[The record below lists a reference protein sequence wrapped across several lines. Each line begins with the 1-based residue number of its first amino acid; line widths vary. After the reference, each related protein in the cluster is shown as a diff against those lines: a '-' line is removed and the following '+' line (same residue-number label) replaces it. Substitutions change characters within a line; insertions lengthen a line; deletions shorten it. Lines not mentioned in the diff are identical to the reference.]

1 MKNFKK
7 VLALVLV
14 VAMVMA
20 FATVSSAAFTDAA
33 SINKAEAVD
42 VLSALGVIN
51 GYEDGSFKPEG
62 TVTRAEMA
70 KMIATILNQGEDVGA
85 MYAGACTFA
94 DTANHWAAGY
104 VAYCAQEQII
114 NGKNASTFA
123 PDATVTGTEA
133 AKMVLGALGH
143 DADKPGLIGSAWA
156 STTLSLAKKANLIGE
171 LNNLT
176 MNMGEAMTRENAAQ
190 LLLNGLKA
198 TMVEYQGGTNITIGN
213 VVLNQGATPNN
224 VAQTVAVDFAGRTD
238 EDVAVAG
245 NQTYQQLAEECFPNK
260 LKVVAGGYD
269 AYGRTCNVWTYENE
283 TIGSYNVA
291 PYIIYTTEVTL
302 GQLYTDLG
310 KVDSTKLVGGISAAL
325 NGSADTAT
333 AAKLA
338 NIKSGNITDK
348 IGAQGTQT
356 EVYFDPITM
365 TLNVAQ
371 IDVFA
376 GKIQSV
382 VPAVKD
388 ANGDIAKEAYVVITP
403 LYGATPATVGV
414 TLLDGTYVATPNTVI
429 TDAFTLADREAV
441 VYYSIGECV
450 DGVHSGKQ
458 IQEVAKATA
467 ITGTNAGYAA
477 VTGVGTVS
485 TTIDATT
492 YMINKTAQAAGKYG
506 ATYGQPETIYV
517 DANNNVVYTTG
528 VTSTDFLYVL
538 GNAKTTN
545 FSEDYS
551 ANVVL
556 HDGTVKIVDLAPIHR
571 GGNGVANQTIYNYTV
586 DATGKYT
593 LVAPAGATGTLTT
606 VTNKV
611 PTVNGK
617 TADVN
622 TKFVVG
628 TVDATTQATTY
639 TVYTGIAAVPSFSL
653 TDTITTDA
661 YTPAAK
667 YACDPITGNIAVI
680 FAEDTQGT
688 GTATTSVMAL
698 YKTGEEAKLVAGVGN
713 EYYSVAAV
721 VDGKVTTVKVAP
733 IAYTAMTANEFKLV
747 SGGMQDSFGNYTSLT
762 DVIYAPATYAQ
773 ANKFTTF
780 APYENG
786 NVTLGTPKYVEAST
800 PVVVWNMTARA
811 LQVTT
816 VEGVYAMTAA
826 TTGSYTTEV
835 STISGVEGAITGIY
849 MTVDY

>member
-33 SINKAEAVD
+33 SITKAEAVD

-143 DADKPGLIGSAWA
+143 DADKAGLIGSAWA

-224 VAQTVAVDFAGRTD
+224 VAQTVAVDFAGKVTTPATQ
-238 EDVAVAG
+238 E
-245 NQTYQQLAEECFPNK
+245 LAEECFPNK
-260 LKVVAGGYD
+260 LKVVAGGAD

-310 KVDSTKLVGGISAAL
+310 KVDSTKLVGGITAFA
-325 NGSADTAT
+325 NGSADAAT
-333 AAKLA
+333 VAKLA

-365 TLNVAQ
+365 TLNVAT
-371 IDVFA
+371 IDTFV
-376 GKIQSV
+376 GKIAQV

-388 ANGDIAKEAYVVITP
+388 ANGDIAAEAYVVIAP
-403 LYGATPATVGV
+403 LYGAPAAPAGHQLTNGNVTPA
-414 TLLDGTYVATPNTVI
+414 NTVI
-429 TDAFTLADREAV
+429 TDAFTLADREAI
-441 VYYSIGECV
+441 VYYSMGQNV
-450 DGVHSGKQ
+450 SGVGAPGLQ

-477 VTGVGTVS
+477 AAGVGIVS

-492 YMINKTAQAAGKYG
+492 YMINKCAWAGYG
-506 ATYGQPETIYV
+506 ATYGTAETIYV
-517 DANNNVVYTTG
+517 DGNNNVVYTTG
-528 VTSTDFLYVL
+528 VASTDYLLVM
-538 GNAKTTN
+538 GSAPTTS
-545 FSEDYS
+545 FTTDYS
-551 ANVVL
+551 AQVLL
-556 HDGTVKIVDLAPIHR
+556 HDGTVKIVELAAQHK
-571 GGNGVANQTIYNYTV
+571 GGAGFTNGNVYNYTV
-586 DATGKYT
+586 DATGKYLLST
-593 LVAPAGATGTLTT
+593 PVGTTGTIAVGAN

-611 PTVNGK
+611 PTVGLA

-622 TKFVVG
+622 TKFVLG
-628 TVDATTQATTY
+628 TVDTVTLETTY
-639 TVYTGIAAVPSFSL
+639 ATYTGISAVPSF
-653 TDTITTDA
+653 TVQTT
-661 YTPAAK
+661 AAQ
-667 YACDPITGNIAVI
+667 YVLDPITNNIAVL
-680 FAEDTQGT
+680 FAVDTLGT
-688 GTATTSVMAL
+688 GTSTTSVMAL
-698 YKTGEEAKLVAGVGN
+698 YKTGEEAAVTAGIGN
-713 EYYSVAAV
+713 TYYSVAAV
-721 VDGKVTTVKVAP
+721 VDGKVTTVKLAP
-733 IAYTAMTANEFKLV
+733 AAYTAMTANQFKLV
-747 SGGMQDSFGNYTSLT
+747 SGGMQDTFGNYTTLT
-762 DVIYAPATYAQ
+762 EVIKVGTYAQ
-773 ANKFTTF
+773 AFDFTTF
-780 APYENG
+780 VAYQNG
-786 NVTLGTPKYVEAST
+786 NVTLDTAKYVEATT
-800 PVVVWNMTARA
+800 PVVVWNLTARA

-816 VEGVYAMTAA
+816 VDAVYEMAAA
-826 TTGSYTTEV
+826 TTGTYTTEL
-835 STISGVEGAITGIY
+835 STVAGVQGAITGIY
-849 MTVDY
+849 MTVQY